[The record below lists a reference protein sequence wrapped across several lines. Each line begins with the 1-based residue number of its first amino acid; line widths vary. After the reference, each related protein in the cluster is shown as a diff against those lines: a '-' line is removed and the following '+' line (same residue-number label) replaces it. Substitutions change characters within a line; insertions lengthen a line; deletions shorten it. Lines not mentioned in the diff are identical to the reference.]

1 MDGSDELSNEEAW
14 TARIEQ
20 RKLLGDYYR
29 DLSVNYLDYEILAK
43 KIGPT
48 LAFPA
53 RPSIPEFENA

>member
-1 MDGSDELSNEEAW
+1 MEAVNEASRV
-14 TARIEQ
+14 ARIEQ
-20 RKLLGDYYR
+20 RQILGDYYR

-53 RPSIPEFENA
+53 RPNIPEFENA